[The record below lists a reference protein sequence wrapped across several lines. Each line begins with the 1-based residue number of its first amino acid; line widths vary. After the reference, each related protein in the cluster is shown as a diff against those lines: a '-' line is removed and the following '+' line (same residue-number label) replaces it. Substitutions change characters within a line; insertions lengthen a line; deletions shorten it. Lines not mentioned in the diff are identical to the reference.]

1 MTTLPRL
8 VLIAAACAGTGPAF
22 AASNTGYRCTDAGGA
37 VSFQDKPC
45 RADQQSRS
53 FEYERTPP
61 PPPEEPADEM
71 ADVPTEPA
79 TAPEPERPARPEPA
93 ALPAPPPPRP
103 PAPVLF
109 RCVRADNDKV
119 YYSETGDTPPYHV
132 PAGVIGLPGTPLRDN
147 ADVSAPELNRPPVA
161 ESGGDRAVATAQVE
175 VRDRCEQLVPAEAC
189 RALRSQLDQ
198 NLARQRGA
206 TRDERAG
213 LAGEARTLAD
223 KLAGC

>member
-8 VLIAAACAGTGPAF
+8 VLIAAAYAGTGPAV
-22 AASNTGYRCTDAGGA
+22 AASNTGYRCTDASGA
-37 VSFQDKPC
+37 ISFQDKPC

-53 FEYERTPP
+53 FEYERAPP
-61 PPPEEPADEM
+61 PPPEDAVDELADASAETPA
-71 ADVPTEPA
+71 
-79 TAPEPERPARPEPA
+79 EPEVSRPARPEPA

-103 PAPVLF
+103 PPPVVF

-119 YYSETGDTPPYHV
+119 YFSETGDTPPYRV
-132 PAGVIGLPGTPLRDN
+132 PAGVIGLPGTSLRDN

-161 ESGGDRAVATAQVE
+161 DGGGAAATALVE

-189 RALRSQLDQ
+189 RALRSQLDE

-206 TRDERAG
+206 TRDERTG